1 MNDRQRLWAHR
12 NWLSRNAFT
21 GEVTKCV
28 ALRGKREVTGNN
40 RTADAA
46 ETSLIDTSVNASTR
60 RKGKILT
67 QTWRNAFFLLSVRYS
82 AVMQA

>member
-12 NWLSRNAFT
+12 NWLGRNAFT

-40 RTADAA
+40 GAADAA
-46 ETSLIDTSVNASTR
+46 ETSVNDSTR
-60 RKGKILT
+60 RKGKILA
-67 QTWRNAFFLLSVRYS
+67 QTWRNAFFF
-82 AVMQA
+82 